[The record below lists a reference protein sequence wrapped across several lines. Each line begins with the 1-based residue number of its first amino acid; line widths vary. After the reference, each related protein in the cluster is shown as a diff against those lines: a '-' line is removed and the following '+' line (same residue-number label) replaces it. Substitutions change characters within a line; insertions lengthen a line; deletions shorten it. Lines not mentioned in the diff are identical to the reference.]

1 MDLGYI
7 ERKLNELRALKTQ
20 IMKEMKMDWADEED
34 FKNGMSF
41 VTKKYKRRFENL
53 KDMKIACIMDE
64 FSFNSYNPECQ
75 LMQVTPNNWRS
86 EIREF
91 KPDLFFLESAWKG
104 RDGLWN
110 TQVAHLSDELVDLL
124 TYVRKNDIPIIFWN
138 KEDPVHYTTFLAT
151 AKYADFV
158 FTTDID
164 CIKNYKTIL
173 KHERVYLLPF
183 AAQTKF
189 HNPLEYYERQDK
201 YCFAGAYYKRY
212 PERRHD
218 LETFV
223 EAITETKE
231 LEIYDRNY
239 YNDDPN
245 YTFPK
250 SYKRYIVGNLKAD
263 EIDKAYKGYR
273 YNINM
278 NSVKQSQSMC
288 ARRVYELLASNTVT
302 LSNYSKAV
310 RNLFGDLVICT
321 DDGKR
326 LKDEIKK
333 FEDAEYYQKFR
344 LQGLRKVMQEHT
356 YQDRLNYIVNKVFMN
371 PLELVQPTVGVFVSA
386 NTDEEIT
393 RAVKQFEK
401 QQYESKHLFVVANH
415 SGDSF
420 ISLDPGISII
430 SKNLSERLSGIKE
443 EYDYITFFSNKDYYG
458 ENYITDLILALKYS
472 DSIVITKGTYYSYEE
487 SVIQK
492 KNEGNQYR
500 PVSQARVRRSLI
512 QSDFLSMDELVA
524 IVESIDDA
532 VVETTALSI
541 DEYNYCMN
549 KVEDE
554 SPIVDDLYILDKGL
568 RFSAINDIVRNI
580 KRAESISQNTI
591 LSPNDI
597 LELVGP
603 PKKLFLQLDNN
614 ALEVQSKLATGHQY
628 VYMNKYFPIE
638 EIKFD
643 SMMDMYLDVDF
654 QSRFSL
660 DLVAIFYDH
669 KKNKINSVI
678 KPCNRKITLSIDTS
692 IKYVKFGF
700 RIAEAG
706 KCYIKQLIIGQ
717 INVDTGCYLNKSN
730 VLLIADNYPDYQDL
744 YRYAFIH
751 SRLIEYKKQGQLVDV
766 FKLNEKYNKGYSEFG
781 GIDVVTGYF
790 EELRNNLF
798 YASYDTIL
806 IHFLNGDIWECI
818 KNSVGDKKI
827 VVWIHG
833 SEIQPWWRRKY
844 NYSSDQQLNKAKAE
858 SEKRL
863 AFWKEIFKLAL
874 SGQYS
879 FHFVFVSNYFA
890 HEVFEDINIVLPK
903 EKYSVI
909 HNYIDNRLFSY
920 SKKDPE
926 LRKKILSI
934 RPFANRKY
942 ANDLTVKAIQMLAKE
957 SFFKELE
964 FKIIGQGELFH
975 STLKPLRKYKNVSI
989 EEKFL
994 RQEEI
999 AEVHKQY
1006 GVFIVP
1012 TRMDSQGVS
1021 RDEAMS
1027 SGLVPITNRV
1037 AAIPEFIDEQCGMLA
1052 EEEDYAGLAESIKL
1066 LYMEPELFLKL
1077 SMNAANR
1084 VKNQSGYQYT
1094 ILKEINLINV

>member
-7 ERKLNELRALKTQ
+7 ERKLKELHNLKTK
-20 IMKEMKMDWADEED
+20 IMKEMDIDWDD
-34 FKNGMSF
+34 GGYYNNGMTF
-41 VTKKYKRRFENL
+41 VTKKYKRNFENL
-53 KDMKIACIMDE
+53 QDMKIACIMDD
-64 FSFNSYNPECQ
+64 FTFHSYDPQCK
-75 LMQVTPNNWRS
+75 LMQVTPNNWLS
-86 EIREF
+86 EIKEF

-104 RDGLWN
+104 MKGLWN
-110 TQVAHLSDELVDLL
+110 TQVAHISDELIELL
-124 TYVRKNDIPIIFWN
+124 NYLRSNDVPIVFWN
-138 KEDPVHYTTFLAT
+138 KEDPVHYNTFLAT

-164 CIKNYKTIL
+164 CIKKYKSIL

-189 HNPLEYYERQDK
+189 HNPLEYYDRQDK

-212 PERRHD
+212 PERIRD
-218 LETFV
+218 LETFID
-223 EAITETKE
+223 AITENNVID
-231 LEIYDRNY
+231 IYDRNY
-239 YNDDPN
+239 YNNDSN
-245 YTFPK
+245 YSFPK
-250 SYKRYIVGNLKAD
+250 SYKRYIVGNLKPD

-288 ARRVYELLASNTVT
+288 ARRVFELLASNTVT
-302 LSNYSKAV
+302 VSNYSKAV
-310 RNLFGDLVICT
+310 RNFFGDLVICT

-333 FEDAEYYQKFR
+333 FDDIEYYQKFR
-344 LQGLRKVMQEHT
+344 LQGLRKVLQDHT
-356 YQDRLNYIVNKVFMN
+356 YQERLNYLVNKVYTN
-371 PLELVQPTVGVFVSA
+371 ALEIVQPHVAIFVSA
-386 NTDEEIT
+386 ITDEEIA
-393 RAVKQFEK
+393 RAIKQFER
-401 QQYESKHLFVVANH
+401 QQYESKHLFIVTKRIDDYSNTSAI
-415 SGDSF
+415 SF
-420 ISLDPGISII
+420 VGE
-430 SKNLSERLSGIKE
+430 NLSKEFAGIQE
-443 EYDYITFFSNKDYYG
+443 NYDYVSFFSNIDYYG
-458 ENYITDLILALKYS
+458 ENYITDLLLALKYS
-472 DSIVITKGTYYSYEE
+472 DNSVITKGTYYSNKE
-487 SVIQK
+487 SGIK
-492 KNEGNQYR
+492 KQNEGHQYR
-500 PVSQARVRRSLI
+500 QIDQASVRKSLI
-512 QSDFLSMDELVA
+512 QSNLLSEDRLVTF
-524 IVESIDDA
+524 IDSIDDA
-532 VVETTALSI
+532 ILEKVALSV

-549 KVEDE
+549 EINDE
-554 SPIVDDLYILDKGL
+554 CVIVDDIYILDKGASI
-568 RFSAINDIVRNI
+568 SAVEEVVSNI
-580 KRAESISQNTI
+580 KGSEFLSANTI
-591 LSPNDI
+591 LSPYDI
-597 LELVGP
+597 VKVVGKSKKISLNLENNSVAIQSELV
-603 PKKLFLQLDNN
+603 
-614 ALEVQSKLATGHQY
+614 TGHQY
-628 VYMNKYFPIE
+628 IYMDNYFFIE
-638 EIKFD
+638 EFNFD

-660 DLVAIFYDH
+660 DIVAVFYDH
-669 KKNKINSVI
+669 KKNKLRNII
-678 KPCNRKITLSIDTS
+678 KPCNRKISVSIDS
-692 IKYVKFGF
+692 AVKYVKFGF
-700 RIAEAG
+700 RVAEAG

-717 INVDTGCYLNKSN
+717 FNVDTGCYLNKSN

-751 SRLIEYKKQGQLVDV
+751 SRLIEYKNQGQLVDV

-781 GIDVVTGYF
+781 GIDVASGYF

-798 YASYDTIL
+798 YASYDTVL
-806 IHFLNGDIWECI
+806 IHFLNDNIWGCI
-818 KNSVGDKKI
+818 KNSVVDKKI
-827 VVWIHG
+827 IVWIHG

-863 AFWKEIFKLAL
+863 AFWKDIFKLAL

-920 SKKDPE
+920 SEKDPE

-942 ANDLTVKAIQMLAKE
+942 ANDLTVKAIQLLAKE

-964 FKIIGQGELFH
+964 FKIIGQGELFQ
-975 STLKPLRKYKNVSI
+975 STLKPLMRYKNVSI

-999 AEVHKQY
+999 AEIHKQY
-1006 GVFIVP
+1006 GVFMVP

-1027 SGLVPITNRV
+1027 SGLVPVTNRV
-1037 AAIPEFIDEQCGMLA
+1037 AAIPEFVDEQCGLLV
-1052 EEEDYAGLAESIKL
+1052 EEEDYVGLAESIKL

-1077 SMNAANR
+1077 SMKAANR
-1084 VKNQSGYQYT
+1084 VKNQSGYQST
-1094 ILKEINLINV
+1094 ILNEIDLIKV